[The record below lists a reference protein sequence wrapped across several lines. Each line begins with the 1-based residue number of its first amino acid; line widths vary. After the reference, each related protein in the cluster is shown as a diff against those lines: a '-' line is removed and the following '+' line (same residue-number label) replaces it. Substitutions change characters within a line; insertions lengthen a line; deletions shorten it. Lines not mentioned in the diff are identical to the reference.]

1 MLLAIDVRHIHHTTS
16 FPHALTDNSPL
27 SSTALGAGASRCLH
41 LLTHVP
47 VSRIKDIIF
56 YSPPARRNVHRQWR
70 RFCANV
76 RPAKLLLF
84 LDITVPMYHPNVYH
98 FSLLYFSPLRFCSLL
113 FSAQRGFSHFPVSA
127 LLCAAQYNRAALL
140 SVAHTTT
147 TTVTTATTTTARPSH
162 RPPPKTQHAAITA
175 HTLRTHMHTQTHTH
189 NQRPTSSSCTLHHV
203 HITPCVRRIA
213 PTLTHHINH
222 ATTVSIPHTHQPT
235 YHHAPH
241 FSIPFPTPFPST
253 SCDHRSSSVLSLSL
267 SLSQRAILT
276 TTSNTTPL
284 AITQYA

>member
-56 YSPPARRNVHRQWR
+56 YSPPARLNVHRTT
-70 RFCANV
+70 A
-76 RPAKLLLF
+76 
-84 LDITVPMYHPNVYH
+84 
-98 FSLLYFSPLRFCSLL
+98 SLLRQRLSRKSTPPSQHHSSNVPSQRVSLFSSPLLSSFLFCSLL
-113 FSAQRGFSHFPVSA
+113 CSTRLLSLHGISPVRALHNTTEPLFSASLTRPPPPSQLRPPQPHGPH
-127 LLCAAQYNRAALL
+127 
-140 SVAHTTT
+140 
-147 TTVTTATTTTARPSH
+147 TARP
-162 RPPPKTQHAAITA
+162 PKHSTQLS
-175 HTLRTHMHTQTHTH
+175 LRTLFSHTCIHTHTH